1 MKLSDNFHLSPARR
15 ILIITEKD
23 HEADRKMSARTCL
36 LAGDIGGTKTSLA
49 LHRAGSWPGPPLA
62 EATYR
67 NAAYDSPAAMISEF
81 LAANDSRPDHACF
94 GVAGPVHDN
103 RVRLTNL
110 DWFID
115 GEKLRRQFGLKSVSL
130 VNDLVA
136 TAMGAVHLPADRLK
150 TINGGQPA
158 SRGAI
163 AVIAPGTGL
172 GEAFIIRDRDRL
184 LPCPSEG
191 GHASFAPENARQAA
205 LLEFMQ
211 RRFEHVS
218 VEQVCSGLGLPSLYD
233 FLKTEIAE
241 PPWLAERLGGA
252 GDRTPVIVAAALK
265 ALNDQESAGK
275 LAVATLHL
283 FVDILA
289 AEAANL
295 ALKVLATGGVYI
307 GGGIPPRILPLLEP
321 DRFMARF
328 RRGVYREMLGRIPV
342 HVILEPETALL
353 GAAACGFSTTGP
365 LNR

>member
-1 MKLSDNFHLSPARR
+1 MTAQ
-15 ILIITEKD
+15 
-23 HEADRKMSARTCL
+23 TCL

-49 LHRAGSWPGPPLA
+49 LHQAVSWPGPPLA

-67 NAAYDSPAAMISEF
+67 NAAYDNPAAMVREF
-81 LAANDSRPDHACF
+81 LTKNDIRPDHACF
-94 GVAGPVHDN
+94 GVAGPVLDN
-103 RVRLTNL
+103 QVQLTNL

-115 GEKLRRQFGLKSVSL
+115 GEELRQQFGMKSVNL

-136 TAMGAVHLPADRLK
+136 TAMGAVHLPEDRLK
-150 TINGGQPA
+150 TINAGQPG
-158 SRGAI
+158 SQGTI

-172 GEAFIIRDRDRL
+172 GEAFLVRDQDRL

-191 GHASFAPENARQAA
+191 GHASFAPENAMQSS

-211 RRFEHVS
+211 RRLKHVS
-218 VEQVCSGLGLPSLYD
+218 VERVCSGRGLPNLYD

-241 PPWLAERLGGA
+241 PPWLAKRMRGA
-252 GDRTPVIVAAALK
+252 GERTPVIVEAALN
-265 ALNDQESAGK
+265 ALNDQESSGK
-275 LAVATLHL
+275 LAIETLHL

-328 RRGVYREMLGRIPV
+328 RRGVYWEMLGRIPV
-342 HVILEPETALL
+342 HIILEPETALL
-353 GAAACGFSTTGP
+353 GAAACGFSTTNLHDRSSCQP
-365 LNR
+365 RA

>member
-1 MKLSDNFHLSPARR
+1 MEPRF
-15 ILIITEKD
+15 LIITEKD
-23 HEADRKMSARTCL
+23 HDNDRKMTAQTCL

-49 LHRAGSWPGPPLA
+49 LHLAGSWPGPPLA

-67 NAAYDSPAAMISEF
+67 NAAYDGPTAMISEF
-81 LAANDSRPDHACF
+81 LTTNDSRPDHACF
-94 GVAGPVHDN
+94 GVAGPVRDN
-103 RVRLTNL
+103 RVQLTNL
-110 DWFID
+110 NWFVD
-115 GEKLRRQFGLKSVSL
+115 GEELRRRFGLKSVSL

-136 TAMGAVHLPADRLK
+136 TAMGAVHLPPDQLK
-150 TINGGQPA
+150 TINAGQPA

-163 AVIAPGTGL
+163 AILAPGTGL
-172 GEAFIIRDRDRL
+172 GEAFLVRDQDRL

-191 GHASFAPENARQAA
+191 GHASFAPENARQSA
-205 LLEFMQ
+205 LLGFMQ
-211 RRFEHVS
+211 RRFKHVS
-218 VEQVCSGLGLPSLYD
+218 VERVCSGLGLPSLYD
-233 FLKTEIAE
+233 FLKTEIDE
-241 PPWLAERLGGA
+241 PPWLAERMGGA

-265 ALNDQESAGK
+265 ALNDQEASAK
-275 LAVATLHL
+275 LAVETLHL

-328 RRGVYREMLGRIPV
+328 SRGVYREMLGRIPV
-342 HVILEPETALL
+342 QVILEPGTALL
-353 GAAACGFSTTGP
+353 GAAACGFSITSP